1 MNPVVKVVGTHAL
14 LVGGAA
20 AAAIVAR
27 DLFLLYLSD
36 SKK

>member
-20 AAAIVAR
+20 AAAVIAR
-27 DLFLLYLSD
+27 DLFLLYLAAP
-36 SKK
+36 KK